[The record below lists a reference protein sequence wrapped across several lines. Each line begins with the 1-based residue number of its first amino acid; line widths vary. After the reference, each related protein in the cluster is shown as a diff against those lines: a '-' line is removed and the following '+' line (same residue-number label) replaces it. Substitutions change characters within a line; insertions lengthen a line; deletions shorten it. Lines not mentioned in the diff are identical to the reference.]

1 MVGYFGVRCDDVA
14 SVIELGHRTGRVL
27 MTKNYDA
34 FGMTS
39 QKGLGRVLKTKNYD
53 AFGMTSHQ
61 GLEWLVGTE
70 IIVD

>member
-1 MVGYFGVRCDDVA
+1 
-14 SVIELGHRTGRVL
+14 
-27 MTKNYDA
+27 MTENYDA

-61 GLEWLVGTE
+61 GLAWLVGTE
-70 IIVD
+70 IIVVD